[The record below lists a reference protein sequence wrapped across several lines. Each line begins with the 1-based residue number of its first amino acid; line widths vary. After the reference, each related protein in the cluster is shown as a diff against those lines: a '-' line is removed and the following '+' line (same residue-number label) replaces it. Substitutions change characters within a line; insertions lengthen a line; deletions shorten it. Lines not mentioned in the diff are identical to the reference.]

1 MKKGDL
7 VMWKSYM
14 TARED
19 YGVIIDVADHRG
31 VFPEE
36 VLVKFPLDGT
46 EGWYLSQSLIKM
58 ESTSEPS
65 KPSKS
70 LS

>member
-14 TARED
+14 QNRED
-19 YGVIIDVADHRG
+19 YGVVIDVADHRG

-36 VLVKFPLDGT
+36 VLIKFPLDGT
-46 EGWYLSQSLIKM
+46 EGWYLSDSLIKM
-58 ESTSEPS
+58 EKNCEQG
-65 KPSKS
+65 
-70 LS
+70 

>member
-14 TARED
+14 RNKED
-19 YGVIIDVADHRG
+19 YGVVIAVADHRG

-36 VLVKFPLDGT
+36 VLIKFPLDGT
-46 EGWYLSQSLIKM
+46 EGWYLSESLTKM
-58 ESTSEPS
+58 E
-65 KPSKS
+65 KS
-70 LS
+70 CEQG

>member
-14 TARED
+14 RDRED
-19 YGVIIDVADHRG
+19 YGVIIAVADHNG
-31 VFPEE
+31 IFPEE

-58 ESTSEPS
+58 EKNYEQG
-65 KPSKS
+65 
-70 LS
+70 